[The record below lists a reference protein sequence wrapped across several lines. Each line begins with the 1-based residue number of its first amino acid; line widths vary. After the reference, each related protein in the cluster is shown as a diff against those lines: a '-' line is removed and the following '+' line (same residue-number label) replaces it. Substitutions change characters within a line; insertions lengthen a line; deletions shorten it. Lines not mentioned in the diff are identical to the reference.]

1 MMWKYYI
8 LYVFYMYYLY
18 VEHVEHIKGNFI
30 FIENVIKKIIS
41 NDM

>member
-18 VEHVEHIKGNFI
+18 VEHIEHIKGNFI